1 MKESKSRPAGRL
13 GSVLVTTVL
22 FLPVLISFAI
32 GSIDVGYLNTEK
44 SRMQTVADMAVVSA
58 LGNVAWN
65 DTTAET
71 EKVEITSNINAFLT
85 VNGYNPALFGTPQFE
100 VDGENV
106 TKVTLESLIPVKTF
120 FWSFISPGS
129 DRLNVNIH
137 SAAEVEYDENATT
150 PAPDFGLY
158 AFNDLTLR
166 TPRGK
171 GAKDITVS
179 SYDSTDSSP
188 TNYYDLKVGA
198 GNNADLDNRTF
209 IGDVYADTITDGG
222 TVYGDVVV
230 DDVSSSSLPTVYDR
244 VEDDGTGTYDSTYI
258 TANSPAGTVTES
270 TLSKPEYDLPSEAE
284 LLARTGAD
292 AVITAADLFAEGK
305 LDHSSSI
312 GDEGYSIPNHT
323 DLILEAG
330 KTYWFPDD
338 FKFTTT
344 EKIIIEP
351 ADSTEGVT
359 IYSDSSFT
367 GSGHFDTFDTRLK
380 IVNIWDGTDE
390 EDRPQFKFTGQS
402 DVYIDFFGPNCNVD
416 FKGNADV
423 WGRVYAHDIYVDG
436 DFLYDKNLNSLGLE
450 WAAPPEVLTRAHLVE

>member
-158 AFNDLTLR
+158 AFNNLKTKR
-166 TPRGK
+166 SRGH
-171 GAKDITVS
+171 GAKSDLKLS
-179 SYDSTDSSP
+179 SYDSTDTSM
-188 TNYYDLKVGA
+188 TDYYDLAIGA
-198 GNNADLDNRTF
+198 GNDINFDGRTF
-209 IGDVYADTITDGG
+209 MGDAYANTITNGG
-222 TVYGDVVV
+222 TVYGTVVV
-230 DDVSSSSLPTVYDR
+230 DDVSSSSLPTVYTR
-244 VEDDGTGTYDSTYI
+244 VEDDGTSTYDANYI
-258 TANSPAGTVTES
+258 VNNSSLGTVTES
-270 TLSKPEYDLPSEAE
+270 TLSIPEYNLPDEATI
-284 LLARTGAD
+284 LAEGA
-292 AVITAADLFAEGK
+292 ITAQDLIDAGL
-305 LDHSSSI
+305 LDHSSSD
-312 GDEGYSIPNHT
+312 GAASIPNHGSLT
-323 DLILEAG
+323 LTAG
-330 KTYWFPDD
+330 QTYYFPQD
-338 FKFTTT
+338 FKFTTN
-344 EKIIIEP
+344 EKIIIVP
-351 ADSTEGVT
+351 ADSTEGAI
-359 IYSDSSFT
+359 IYTDSGFI
-367 GSGHFDTFDTRLK
+367 GSGHLGSVDPRLK
-380 IVNIWDGTDE
+380 VVNIYDGD
-390 EDRPQFKFTGQS
+390 DAGRPTFKFTGQS
-402 DVYIDFFGPNCNVD
+402 DVYLDFFGPGCNVD
-416 FKGNADV
+416 IKGNADV
-423 WGRVYAHDIYVDG
+423 LGRIYAHDIYVDG
-436 DFLYDKNLNSLGLE
+436 DFYYDKDLASHGLE